1 MRWGII
7 ASSQAQAGG
16 AVEVLSLEDAVFD
29 WVTAGHGATG
39 YYKPAFGADYSGGV
53 LSGGFSSG
61 LGPDYQYGPTTSFV
75 RPDGVSEFRMN
86 YGYQN
91 NTGLLPFTISET
103 SILRVGVHLDGSGAR
118 TLTAAIL
125 DAQSNVLATQSLSS
139 PYPRNLNTNPAS
151 MRFSL
156 PAGTYTLRL
165 TGSGD
170 NPAFNVITICP
181 A

>member
-29 WVTAGHGATG
+29 WVNAGHGTTG
-39 YYKPAFGADYSGGV
+39 YYKPSRYNHYKGGV
-53 LSGGFSSG
+53 LSAGFSQG
-61 LGPDYQYGPTTSFV
+61 IGPDWTSGPSTTFV
-75 RPDGVSEFRMN
+75 TPAGVSDFCMN
-86 YGYQN
+86 YDYQHR
-91 NTGLLPFTISET
+91 TGLLPFTISET
-103 SILRVGVHLDGSGAR
+103 SILRVGVHLDGTGSR

-139 PYPRNLNTNPAS
+139 PAPRNLNTNPAS

-156 PAGTYTLRL
+156 PAGAYTLRL

-170 NPAFNVITICP
+170 NPSFNVITICP